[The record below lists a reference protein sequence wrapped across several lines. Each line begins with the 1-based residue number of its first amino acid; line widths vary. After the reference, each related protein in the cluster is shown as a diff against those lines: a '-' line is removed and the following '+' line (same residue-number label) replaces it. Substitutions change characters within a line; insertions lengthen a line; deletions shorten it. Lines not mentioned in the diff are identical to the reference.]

1 MQSVLKLLYSFL
13 LNASY
18 KNVNPENEK
27 SLASYCRQTL
37 KLLQINLVFQDIV
50 DSEVVDSYE
59 NEFLDNGCTCSHIEI
74 IIKSYKWIDIEVS
87 TGIEENSNKSYDD
100 LDTNVGCNSKCGTVF
115 IEQLSNGNG

>member
-1 MQSVLKLLYSFL
+1 MRCYPFWFL
-13 LNASY
+13 N
-18 KNVNPENEK
+18 
-27 SLASYCRQTL
+27 
-37 KLLQINLVFQDIV
+37 LLQINLVFQDIV

-74 IIKSYKWIDIEVS
+74 IIKSCKWIDIEVS

-115 IEQLSNGNG
+115 IEQLSNGNGQVNAEDTGNSI